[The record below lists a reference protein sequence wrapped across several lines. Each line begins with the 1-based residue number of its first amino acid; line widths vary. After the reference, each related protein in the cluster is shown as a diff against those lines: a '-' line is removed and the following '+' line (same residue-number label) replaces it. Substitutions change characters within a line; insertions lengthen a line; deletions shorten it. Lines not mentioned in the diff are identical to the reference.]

1 MVVMKMKENE
11 KKKNYL
17 LFDPVRDIILYGTC
31 VVLIVFTFV
40 LALISKSTN
49 TQNTYVEIKYQNTL
63 LYEKDDK
70 DKNTKIA
77 FPEEGEKK
85 INFRKEDASIYIQGL
100 ENFSFLGE
108 SVSITLYSDKSIEI
122 KKEDITCNDH
132 VCSKMGRIR
141 QVDIPIVCLPN
152 HIQVMIKSN
161 TGLPENVN

>member
-1 MVVMKMKENE
+1 MVEMKTNENE
-11 KKKNYL
+11 KKKGYL
-17 LFDPVRDIILYGTC
+17 FFHPTRDIILYSTC
-31 VVLIVFTFV
+31 VLLIVFTFV

-49 TQNTYVEIKYQNTL
+49 NQNTYVEIKYQNTL

-70 DKNTKIA
+70 EKNTKIS

-85 INFRKEDASIYIQGL
+85 ITFHKEDASIYISGL

-108 SVSITLYSDKSIEI
+108 SVTITLYSDKSIEI
-122 KKEDITCNDH
+122 MKEDITCNDH

-152 HIQVMIKSN
+152 HIQVMIRSN